1 MVVWIL
7 QEPLKNCPEAE
18 NTDKMCIFYENLY
31 FMAVYGIMYKISPL
45 GGNMRKLKRRGIILL
60 TVCLMF
66 VLSGCSEIKEIVDSY
81 EAPTEPIKTTNENQY
96 TVVRSEEEI
105 YDMFLE
111 TMKSNK
117 TTCYFNVADEAMI
130 KPDDWAKSFDGIEEI
145 KVEYTIAQSGFN
157 VFVTLDYWD
166 NYPIVAA
173 FESND
178 TTILS
183 ATQLELFDKYCEI
196 LGACTSKSYTEYEN
210 ELAIHD
216 YLVSNVQYGGVEE
229 EAYTAYDA
237 LIKGRAVCSGYQE
250 AFKTLLD
257 MLGIENMAVTGNGNG
272 ESHGWNMVKLDGE
285 WYHVDVTWDDPI
297 DGDGSI
303 SHKYFN
309 VTDADM
315 ALDHIWVAEDYP
327 KAEGTQYAY
336 YVMSGMAQIHNQEEL
351 DAYIMEKV
359 NAQAEKLEFVLYSE
373 ADVNQALQKPGI
385 SMSVS
390 YNILKKTEFSVYDIT
405 ISYN

>member
-1 MVVWIL
+1 MKSMNRKAAICL
-7 QEPLKNCPEAE
+7 LISL
-18 NTDKMCIFYENLY
+18 T
-31 FMAVYGIMYKISPL
+31 FM
-45 GGNMRKLKRRGIILL
+45 
-60 TVCLMF
+60 
-66 VLSGCSEIKEIVDSY
+66 LSGCSKIREIVDSY

-96 TVVRSEEEI
+96 TVVRTEDEI
-105 YDMFLE
+105 YDMILE

-117 TTCYFNVADEAMI
+117 TTCYFNVSDEAMI
-130 KPDDWAKSFDGIEEI
+130 KPDDWVKGFDGIEEI
-145 KVEYTIAQSGFN
+145 QVEYTIAQSGFN
-157 VFVTLDYWD
+157 VFVTLSYWD

-183 ATQLELFDKYCEI
+183 ATQLELFDKYCDI
-196 LGACTSKSYTEYEN
+196 LGACTSNSYSDYEN

-216 YLVSNVQYGGVEE
+216 YLVSNIEYGGGDE
-229 EAYTAYDA
+229 EAYSAYDA
-237 LIKGRAVCSGYQE
+237 LIKGRAVCSGYAE
-250 AFKTLLD
+250 SFKTLLD
-257 MLGIENMAVTGNGNG
+257 MLGIESRAVTGSVNG
-272 ESHGWNMVKLDGE
+272 EAHSWNMVKLDGE

-297 DGDGSI
+297 DGDGTI

-315 ALDHIWVAEDYP
+315 ALDHIWEAGKYP
-327 KAEGTQYAY
+327 EATGTQYAY
-336 YVMSGMAQIHNQEEL
+336 YVMSGMAQIHSQEEL
-351 DAYIMEKV
+351 DAYILEKV
-359 NAQAEKLEFVLYSE
+359 NNQAEKLEFVLYCD

-385 SMSVS
+385 GMNVS

>member
-1 MVVWIL
+1 MKSIKRKAVICL
-7 QEPLKNCPEAE
+7 LICL
-18 NTDKMCIFYENLY
+18 T
-31 FMAVYGIMYKISPL
+31 FML
-45 GGNMRKLKRRGIILL
+45 GG
-60 TVCLMF
+60 
-66 VLSGCSEIKEIVDSY
+66 CSKIREIVDSY

-96 TVVRSEEEI
+96 TVVRTEEEI
-105 YDMFLE
+105 YDMILE

-130 KPDDWAKSFDGIEEI
+130 KPDDWAKGFDGIEEI

-157 VFVTLDYWD
+157 VFVTLSYWD

-183 ATQLELFDKYCEI
+183 AAQLELFDKYCDI
-196 LGACTSKSYTEYEN
+196 LGACTSNSYSDYEN

-216 YLVSNVQYGGVEE
+216 YLVSNIEYGGVDE
-229 EAYTAYDA
+229 EAYSAYDA
-237 LIKGRAVCSGYQE
+237 LIKGRAVCSGYAE
-250 AFKTLLD
+250 SFKTLLD
-257 MLGIENMAVTGNGNG
+257 MLGIENRAVTGSGNG
-272 ESHGWNMVKLDGE
+272 EAHGWNMVKLDGE

-297 DGDGSI
+297 DGDGTI

-315 ALDHIWVAEDYP
+315 ALDHIWEAGNYP
-327 KAEGTQYAY
+327 EAKGTQYAY
-336 YVMSGMAQIHNQEEL
+336 YVMSGMAQIHSQEEL
-351 DAYIMEKV
+351 DAYILEKV
-359 NAQAEKLEFVLYSE
+359 NNQAEKLEFVLYCD
-373 ADVNQALQKPGI
+373 ADVNQSLQKPGVG
-385 SMSVS
+385 MNVS